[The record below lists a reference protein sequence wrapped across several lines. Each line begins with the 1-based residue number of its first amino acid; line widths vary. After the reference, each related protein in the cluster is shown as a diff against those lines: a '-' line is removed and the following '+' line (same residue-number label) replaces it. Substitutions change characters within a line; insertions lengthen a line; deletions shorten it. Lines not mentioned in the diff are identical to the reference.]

1 VLKVS
6 VKKDFFGKTKDTKP
20 LKMIIDTAPREIQ
33 LLIFGKLKVL
43 DLVNLSETCH
53 SLMDVARDPS
63 LWKKLTLTYERIKN
77 KNEACRNHVIRCSSL
92 QEIVISG
99 EEKVINSGKI
109 VSVLMKAKDTLRS
122 ISLSPSFVGLSYSS
136 IEKIIG
142 NMAQLTHLSS
152 VSLVRERLNGPGPT
166 EAELVKCAASL
177 AQHGLLGSVDVLA
190 LWAVDLSPVPAEQL
204 TKLVTSVTA
213 FLYIRK
219 VSGCDLASLFTSIK
233 CLRLRIYKQSLTRE
247 ETLALVQAMEDGVE
261 IVDLDG
267 VELDMETLTAYRGQG
282 VCGEVT
288 LAKDDLAARI
298 EELRTWARRINWS
311 WRVYDEDWVML
322 TRP

>member
-1 VLKVS
+1 
-6 VKKDFFGKTKDTKP
+6 
-20 LKMIIDTAPREIQ
+20 MIIDTAPREIQ

-53 SLMDVARDPS
+53 SLMDVARDPT

-109 VSVLMKAKDTLRS
+109 VSVLMKAKNTLTS

-152 VSLVRERLNGPGPT
+152 ASLVRERLRQERST

-177 AQHGLLGSVDVLA
+177 AQHGLLGTVDVLW
-190 LWAVDLSPVPAEQL
+190 LCAVDLSPVPAEEL
-204 TKLVTSVTA
+204 TALVSSVTRVLKI
-213 FLYIRK
+213 FE

-233 CLRLRIYKQSLTRE
+233 CLRLWIKQSLTRE

-261 IVDLDG
+261 DVTLDLDG
-267 VELDMETLTAYRGQG
+267 VELDMEALTAYGGQG
-282 VCGEVT
+282 VCGKVT
-288 LAKDDLAARI
+288 LTKDDLPAARI
-298 EELRTWARRINWS
+298 EELRTWASRINWS

>member
-1 VLKVS
+1 MNIVTIPS
-6 VKKDFFGKTKDTKP
+6 
-20 LKMIIDTAPREIQ
+20 EIQ
-33 LLIFGKLKVL
+33 LFIFGKLKVL
-43 DLVNLSETCH
+43 DLVNVSETCH
-53 SLMDVARDPS
+53 SLKDVARDPS

-109 VSVLMKAKDTLRS
+109 MSVLMKAKNTLTS
-122 ISLSPSFVGLSYSS
+122 ISLPPSFVGLSYSS
-136 IEKIIG
+136 IEKIG
-142 NMAQLTHLSS
+142 KMTQLTYLSL
-152 VSLVRERLNGPGPT
+152 VSLVRERLSRYAFT

-190 LWAVDLSPVPAEQL
+190 LWAVDLSPVPAELL